1 MALQRKRTRKRD
13 QVYNYWAITS
23 TYRPFFFPFPAGPL
37 RAVGAP
43 NKSSIELA
51 LLKEVEG
58 LDGGAKPPE
67 LPGGVGAAAPVDT
80 DRGNG
85 GGAPNPDG
93 GAGLPDIGDGANAPA
108 DDDGRLAA
116 LAMGGVAVGGRLA
129 MLPVLLAGPALG
141 GGGVAAEGVAELGSF
156 LLTHFLSSVS

>member
-1 MALQRKRTRKRD
+1 MAQM
-13 QVYNYWAITS
+13 YNYLAITS
-23 TYRPFFFPFPAGPL
+23 TYRPFFFPFPEGPL

-85 GGAPNPDG
+85 GGAPSPDG
-93 GAGLPDIGDGANAPA
+93 GAGLPDIGGSANAPA
-108 DDDGRLAA
+108 DDDGRLVA
-116 LAMGGVAVGGRLA
+116 LAIGGVAVGGRLA
-129 MLPVLLAGPALG
+129 VLPVLLAGPARG
-141 GGGVAAEGVAELGSF
+141 GGGGAAAAVAELGSF